1 MQLNPDQQRVV
12 DSDDHCLVVACPGS
26 GKTRVIT
33 TKIGAL
39 LNRHAKAR
47 ICAVTFTRD
56 AAGELSHRVVQE
68 IGEPLFKA
76 ACRIGTFHSLAIRQL
91 RNHNKLGKVA
101 SPYEQVTFLKRAI
114 GLAEPGMEYEEA
126 TAVIERAK
134 GALGT
139 APEQEHPVYLAYAKL
154 LASHKV
160 CDLYDVI
167 RDAVRMM
174 KSGDI
179 HPYPVQFML
188 VDEFQDTDNIQLEWV
203 LEHARAGSRITVVGD
218 DDQSIYGW
226 RGALG
231 YGGMQAFMKETGAQ
245 KITLGVNY
253 RCFEEILSSAD
264 KLIQHNGARID
275 KALVAGRG
283 KGGSV
288 RALRAGSRLDEA
300 DRVAEMIQT
309 DCVPLKSDNPIFRY
323 TVPAG
328 SWAVLA
334 RNRRL
339 LDPIEEQLQARGIQY
354 YRPPKESFWSRAPQS
369 LILSLLSALDG
380 GNTGGIDHALNHGL
394 LIKVGRSKAS
404 DAIKILHRHLEGR
417 FDSMMSGAPI
427 PTTDLMADEAE
438 FILDFANKLSAWR
451 NQILEGRYNFAIRAV
466 ASWFANLED
475 GEAQKERVISAGGTL
490 CKLQGTIAVRVNALT
505 SVSDSKGRPQG
516 VQLQTMH
523 GSKGL
528 EFDKV
533 WIVGTESTTCP
544 SPKSPDHE
552 EERRLMYVAMTRAKN
567 HLVMSSELSSEPSP
581 FVLESGHFPNAKA
594 A

>member
-12 DSDDHCLVVACPGS
+12 DSDGHCLVVACPGS

-39 LNRHAKAR
+39 LKRHERAR

-56 AAGELSHRVVQE
+56 AAGELTHRVIQE
-68 IGEPLFKA
+68 VGDALFKS

-101 SPYEQVTFLKRAI
+101 SPLEQVTFLKRAI
-114 GLAEPGMEYEEA
+114 ALGEPGMEYEEA
-126 TAVIERAK
+126 TAIVEKAK
-134 GALGT
+134 GALGSV
-139 APEQEHPVYLAYAKL
+139 PEQDHPIYRAYTKL

-167 RDAVRMM
+167 RDSVKMM
-174 KSGDI
+174 KSKEI
-179 HPYPVQFML
+179 NPYPVQFML

-203 LEHARAGSRITVVGD
+203 LEHARAGSNITVVGD

-231 YGGMQAFMKETGAQ
+231 YGGMQTFMHETGAE

-288 RALRAGSRLDEA
+288 KAQRAGSRLHEA
-300 DRVAEMIQT
+300 EQVAELIQS
-309 DCVPLKSDNPIFRY
+309 DCIPLTNPGPLFRY
-323 TVPAG
+323 TVPTG

-369 LILSLLSALDG
+369 LMLSLLSALDG

-394 LIKVGRSKAS
+394 VVKVGKSRAA
-404 DAIKILHRHLEGR
+404 DAIKIVHDQ
-417 FDSMMSGAPI
+417 FDGGFGALMQDASI
-427 PTTDLMADEAE
+427 STGSLMADEGA
-438 FILDFANKLSAWR
+438 FIMDFASKLKGWYS
-451 NQILEGRYNFAIRAV
+451 QVQEGRFNFAIRAV
-466 ASWFANLED
+466 ASWFAALED
-475 GEAQKERVISAGGTL
+475 GEAQKERAVSAGSTL
-490 CKLQGTIAVRVNALT
+490 CKLQGTITMRVNAIT
-505 SVSDSKGRPQG
+505 SLNNSKERPQG

-528 EFDKV
+528 EFDNV

-567 HLVMSSELSSEPSP
+567 NLIMSSEMSSDPSP
-581 FVLESGHFPNAKA
+581 FVLESGHFPSAKPS
-594 A
+594 

>member
-12 DSDDHCLVVACPGS
+12 DTDGHCLVVACPGS

-33 TKIGAL
+33 TKLGAL
-39 LNRHAKAR
+39 LRRHEKAR

-56 AAGELSHRVVQE
+56 AAGELSHRVTQE
-68 IGEPLFKA
+68 IGEPLFKS

-91 RNHNKLGKVA
+91 RNHNKLSKVA
-101 SPYEQVTFLKRAI
+101 TPYEQVTFLRRAI
-114 GLAEPGMEYEEA
+114 ALGEPGMEYEEA
-126 TAVIERAK
+126 TAIIEKAK
-134 GALGT
+134 GALGK
-139 APEQEHPVYLAYAKL
+139 APEQDHPVYLAYAKL
-154 LASHKV
+154 LASHNV

-167 RDAVRMM
+167 RDSVKMM
-174 KSGDI
+174 KTGEI
-179 HPYPVQFML
+179 RAYPVKFML

-203 LEHARAGSRITVVGD
+203 LEHARAGSNITVVGD

-231 YGGMQAFMKETGAQ
+231 YGGMQSFMDATGAER
-245 KITLGVNY
+245 ITLGVNY
-253 RCFEEILSSAD
+253 RCYSEVLSSAD
-264 KLIQHNGARID
+264 RLIQHNTARID

-283 KGGSV
+283 PGGSV
-288 RALRAGSRLDEA
+288 KAVRAAGRDDEA
-300 DRVAEMIQT
+300 QMVAEAIQA
-309 DCVPLKSDNPIFRY
+309 DALPLKSNNPLFRF
-323 TVPAG
+323 TVPTG

-339 LDPIEEQLQARGIQY
+339 LDPIEEELQARGIQY

-369 LILSLLSALDG
+369 LLLSLLSALDG

-394 LIKVGRSKAS
+394 MMKVGRSKATE
-404 DAIKILHRHLEGR
+404 AIKALHEQLHGR
-417 FDSMMSGAPI
+417 FDSLLEGTPLSTEKM
-427 PTTDLMADEAE
+427 MADEGA
-438 FILDFANKLSAWR
+438 FILDFCSRIKAWR
-451 NQILEGRYNFAIRAV
+451 SQILEGRFNFAIRAV
-466 ASWFANLED
+466 ASWFAGLED
-475 GEAQKERVISAGGTL
+475 GEGQKERIVSAGNTL
-490 CKLQGTIAVRVNALT
+490 CKLNGTISMRVNAIT
-505 SVSDSKGRPQG
+505 SVSDSKERPQG

-567 HLVMSSELSSEPSP
+567 HLLMSSVMAEEPSP
-581 FVLESGHFPNAKA
+581 FVLESGHFPNASPP
-594 A
+594 